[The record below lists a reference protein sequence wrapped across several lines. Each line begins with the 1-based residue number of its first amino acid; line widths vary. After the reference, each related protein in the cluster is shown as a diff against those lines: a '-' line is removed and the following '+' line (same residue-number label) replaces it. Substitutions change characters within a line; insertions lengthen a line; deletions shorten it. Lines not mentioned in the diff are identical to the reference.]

1 MHGIHVSSSFYAH
14 AIPPVDT
21 PLLGARA
28 SQRASERAA
37 GGWVMETNTARAT
50 HRGVVRRTRNV
61 DDNVPAAGMLAEK
74 FRDVVHDALDYEPA
88 VGIGVVLRHL
98 GERERLRAHPPS
110 TCPLVL
116 ALHPPRPFAVP
127 TPPLVSRTA
136 DHARDLSFS
145 FALDGT
151 R

>member
-1 MHGIHVSSSFYAH
+1 
-14 AIPPVDT
+14 
-21 PLLGARA
+21 
-28 SQRASERAA
+28 
-37 GGWVMETNTARAT
+37 METNTARAT

-98 GERERLRAHPPS
+98 GERERLRVHPPS

-116 ALHPPRPFAVP
+116 ALHPGGVNTLFCCGLRLWRSPWQNLSFVA
-127 TPPLVSRTA
+127 PPLAPPALLASHLDSLAPPGRFYRT
-136 DHARDLSFS
+136 L
-145 FALDGT
+145 G
-151 R
+151 

>member
-1 MHGIHVSSSFYAH
+1 
-14 AIPPVDT
+14 
-21 PLLGARA
+21 
-28 SQRASERAA
+28 
-37 GGWVMETNTARAT
+37 METNTARAT

-98 GERERLRAHPPS
+98 GERERLRVHPPS

-116 ALHPPRPFAVP
+116 ALHPGGVNTLLHAPWLHPPRPVP
-127 TPPLVSRTA
+127 AQFPPLP
-136 DHARDLSFS
+136 SFPHGRPR
-145 FALDGT
+145 A
-151 R
+151 